1 MPHDLSL
8 SGAQLLAPPMLS
20 PPLRVAGTG
29 LEARGA
35 AEAALQAR
43 SRLGTWQC
51 PDALG
56 GGWGVSAPARGWG
69 PVAQHRGGGEGRS
82 VPSTGG
88 GSALAQEI
96 GRGSAIWTV
105 EEEEFLAPGG
115 EG

>member
-1 MPHDLSL
+1 MPLRLRSRHVVDSAPGNVLMH
-8 SGAQLLAPPMLS
+8 SGA
-20 PPLRVAGTG
+20 
-29 LEARGA
+29 
-35 AEAALQAR
+35 
-43 SRLGTWQC
+43 
-51 PDALG
+51 G
-56 GGWGVSAPARGWG
+56 GGVSAPARGWG